1 MVAAYGLLLSVEKA
15 RAQMNDRVAPARQLA
30 FQVGIHVQVGIVRT
44 QDISLDV
51 RAHDPHKGR
60 VVEIDVGYG
69 VNQNLIG
76 LFINGVTLVE
86 IGNLTPLINQRV
98 KSRITITREI
108 EDLIGTVLEIVIV
121 LDVGETVLAADIAI
135 VAIVSFQFEPFGP
148 FRRIDG
154 CTNANS
160 A

>member
-1 MVAAYGLLLSVEKA
+1 
-15 RAQMNDRVAPARQLA
+15 MNDRVAPARQLA
-30 FQVGIHVQVGIVRT
+30 FQIGIHVQVGIVRT

-51 RAHDPHKGR
+51 RAHDPHKSR
-60 VVEIDVGYG
+60 VVEVDVGYG

-86 IGNLTPLINQRV
+86 IGNLTALINQRV

-121 LDVGETVLAADIAI
+121 LDVGETVPAADIAI
-135 VAIVSFQFEPFGP
+135 VAIVAFKFEPFRP

-154 CTNANS
+154 GPDANS
-160 A
+160 CIVPC